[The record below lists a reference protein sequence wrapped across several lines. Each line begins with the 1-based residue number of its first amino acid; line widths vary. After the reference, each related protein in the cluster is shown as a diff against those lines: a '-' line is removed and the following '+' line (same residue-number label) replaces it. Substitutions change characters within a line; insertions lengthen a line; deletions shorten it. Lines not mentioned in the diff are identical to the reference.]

1 MRPTGPAPNGPW
13 RSKKPPSGRSGSG
26 PVRLGARTNR
36 SVGGATTPSR
46 AAATTRAVSGGR
58 WATTRRPRSAERHDP
73 NRRYRAMSRLTD
85 EQAAEAIA
93 AHHVELS
100 GEIRRRAE
108 ILAAA
113 VRAGEPFEDARI
125 DVLDYLDREL
135 LPHAAAEERA
145 LYPAADRAAT
155 ALLVRA

>member
-1 MRPTGPAPNGPW
+1 
-13 RSKKPPSGRSGSG
+13 
-26 PVRLGARTNR
+26 
-36 SVGGATTPSR
+36 
-46 AAATTRAVSGGR
+46 
-58 WATTRRPRSAERHDP
+58 
-73 NRRYRAMSRLTD
+73 MSRLTD

-155 ALLVRA
+155 ALLVRAMLDEHRRIVATVDRLRAATDGISAANAVSAVLALFESHLDKENDYLIPALVADPDVDLGVLLEGMHALLG

>member
-1 MRPTGPAPNGPW
+1 
-13 RSKKPPSGRSGSG
+13 
-26 PVRLGARTNR
+26 
-36 SVGGATTPSR
+36 
-46 AAATTRAVSGGR
+46 
-58 WATTRRPRSAERHDP
+58 
-73 NRRYRAMSRLTD
+73 MSRLTD

-113 VRAGEPFEDARI
+113 VRAGEPFQDAQI
-125 DVLDYLDREL
+125 GVLDYLDREL

-155 ALLVRA
+155 ALLVRAMLDEHRRIVATVDRLRAAADGISAANAVSAVLVLFESHLDKENDYLIPALVADPDVDLGVLLEGMHALLG